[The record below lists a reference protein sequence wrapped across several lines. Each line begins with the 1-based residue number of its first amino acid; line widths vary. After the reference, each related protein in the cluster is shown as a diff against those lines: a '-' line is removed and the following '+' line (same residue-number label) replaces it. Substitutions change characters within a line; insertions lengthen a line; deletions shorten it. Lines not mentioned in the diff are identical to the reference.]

1 MYIVHTAA
9 ELLELMPS
17 RGKKNTKRA
26 VVMTMGALHE
36 GHLTLVRAA
45 REMADEVVVTIFVNP
60 LQFNDP
66 GDLERY
72 PRTLDADCAL
82 LEQLGVDVV
91 FAPSI
96 DEMYPGGE
104 PLVRVNAGPIN
115 DVFEGTF
122 RPGHFDGVLTVVLKL
137 LNLTRPDVALFGQ
150 KDAQQVIA
158 IRAMC
163 RDLSVPV
170 EIAVVPTVRDADG
183 LALSSRNG
191 FLSADERADALALPR
206 ALGEARQVLDEGG
219 PLALAL
225 VVGRAALAQVPGV
238 AVDYFAALDPATAQP
253 VADDH
258 QGDVI
263 VAVAARVGE
272 TRLIDNVATR
282 VGPAAAL
289 PEPTREPTPEPTP
302 EPLTAGDEA

>member
-1 MYIVHTAA
+1 MHVVHTAA
-9 ELLELMPS
+9 ELFELMPL
-17 RGKKNTKRA
+17 RGKKGAKRA
-26 VVMTMGALHE
+26 VVMTMGALHD
-36 GHLTLVRAA
+36 GHLELVRTA

-82 LEQLGVDVV
+82 LEPLGVDVV

-96 DEMYPGGE
+96 DQMYPGGE

-115 DVFEGTF
+115 DVFEGAF

-158 IRAMC
+158 IEAMC

-183 LALSSRNG
+183 LALSSRNV
-191 FLSADERADALALPR
+191 FLSADERTDALALTH
-206 ALGEARQVLDEGG
+206 ALGESEQVLTEGG

-225 VVGRAALAQVPGV
+225 VVGRAALAAVPGV
-238 AVDYFAALDPATAQP
+238 AVEYFAALDPVTAHA
-253 VADDH
+253 VAEDYK
-258 QGDVI
+258 GDVTI
-263 VAVAARVGE
+263 AVAARVGA
-272 TRLIDNVATR
+272 TRLIDNVQAR
-282 VGPAAAL
+282 VGPIEAG
-289 PEPTREPTPEPTP
+289 PREAG
-302 EPLTAGDEA
+302 PLEAVPDA